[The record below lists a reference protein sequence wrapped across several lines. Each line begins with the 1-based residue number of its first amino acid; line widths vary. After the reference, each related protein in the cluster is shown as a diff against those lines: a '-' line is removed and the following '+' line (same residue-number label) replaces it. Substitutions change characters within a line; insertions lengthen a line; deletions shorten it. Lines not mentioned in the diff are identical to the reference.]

1 MAGFTFDS
9 KHCYTYFMRTV
20 PNIKNNLM
28 PPEKSISELFMKS
41 FLMVTNTGTCI
52 ELFESSGRCD
62 GLGIKNP

>member
-28 PPEKSISELFMKS
+28 PPEKSISELFIKS
-41 FLMVTNTGTCI
+41 FFNGYECRDMHRTISIT
-52 ELFESSGRCD
+52 R
-62 GLGIKNP
+62 